1 MGILDSYKDLI
12 NASFSKQIKV
22 EDNQSKW
29 TIEDFPYNTG
39 VDEDITK
46 PHCWKC
52 VTVNKCWFKNE
63 ENKKPKRFDYT
74 IFSSREL
81 LKIIQGLY
89 HPKCHCKEFA
99 LNSPNLN
106 DINFIFIDGKVQYF
120 FLDKLNWY
128 YSWGYR
134 DEDKEDFIKMIKEL
148 VKESFVKGNYEIEK
162 HTKYGVAINV
172 FITIPGKNEKYG
184 RFYDT
189 WSCYTIFPNGK
200 LKLNTVIGGK

>member
-12 NASFSKQIKV
+12 NASFSKWIKV

-39 VDEDITK
+39 VDEDITY

-52 VTVNKCWFKNE
+52 VMVNKCWFKNE
-63 ENKKPKRFDYT
+63 ENKKPKRFDYA
-74 IFSSREL
+74 IFSSSEL
-81 LKIIQGLY
+81 LKIIRGLY

-99 LNSPNLN
+99 LDSPNLN

-128 YSWGYR
+128 YSLGYR

-172 FITIPGKNEKYG
+172 FITIPGKNEKFG
-184 RFYDT
+184 RFYYT